1 MTRRIPAFITLTFT
15 TLMLTCVWA
24 TPAQSAIPTSLLTS
38 DQPTLAPMLDQVL
51 PAVVNVM
58 VTGKP
63 QQRAANPL
71 FNDPFFRRFF
81 GEPGQQGPQQGPQ
94 GEAPRGLGSGV
105 IVDAD
110 KGIVLTNAHVVAD
123 AEEIQIRLNDDR
135 EFEAE
140 IVGSDPESDIAVL
153 KIKDAGSLGL
163 AELSISNSD
172 SLRVG
177 DFVVAIGNPFGLRQ
191 TVTSGIVSGL
201 GRHGLGKRYEDF
213 IQTDA
218 SINPGNSGGALVN
231 LNGELVGINTAI
243 LSRSGGN
250 IGIGFAIPSNLAQST
265 LGQILKFGEV
275 RRGRLGVVG
284 QDLTNELAK
293 AFDLDVTQ
301 GVVVAQV
308 VEDSAADKAG
318 IEERDVIISVND
330 SPIRDFGQLANAIG
344 LRQPGEKVQIKLL
357 RDGKEKTIKA
367 TLSEQSEI
375 EASAE
380 DESESDELF
389 GGLAGARFGS
399 IPEDHPLAGQVQGV
413 AVLAI
418 APASPA
424 ARAGLQPGDI
434 IASANRQEVSSLKEL
449 KAIAGPDTE
458 QLLLRVR
465 RGRGA
470 LFLLIR

>member
-1 MTRRIPAFITLTFT
+1 MTRPSLSAVSLFFSLF
-15 TLMLTCVWA
+15 CWA
-24 TPAQSAIPTSLLTS
+24 AVGNAALPSGLLGG
-38 DQPTLAPMLDQVL
+38 DEQPTLAPMLEKVL
-51 PAVVNVM
+51 PSVVNVM

-63 QQRAANPL
+63 QPRATNPL

-81 GEPGQQGPQQGPQ
+81 GEPGQQQRMPEERVPQ
-94 GEAPRGLGSGV
+94 GLGSGV
-105 IVDAD
+105 IIDAD
-110 KGIVLTNAHVVAD
+110 KGIVLTNAHVIED
-123 AEEIQIRLNDDR
+123 AEKIQVRLKDDR
-135 EFEAE
+135 EFEADV
-140 IVGSDPESDIAVL
+140 VGTDPESDIAVIR
-153 KIKDAGSLGL
+153 IKDAKNLT
-163 AELSISNSD
+163 ELPIADSD

-177 DFVVAIGNPFGLRQ
+177 DFVVASGNPFGLRQ

-231 LNGELVGINTAI
+231 LDGELVGVNTAI

-250 IGIGFAIPSNLAQST
+250 IGIGFAIPSNLARST
-265 LGQILKFGEV
+265 MAQILEYGEA

-308 VEDSAADKAG
+308 MEDSAAEKAG
-318 IEERDVIISVND
+318 IQERDVITGVNGN
-330 SPIRDFGQLANAIG
+330 SIRDFGELANAIG
-344 LRQPGEKVQIKLL
+344 LRQPGEEVSIELI
-357 RDGKEKTIKA
+357 RNGKQKTVNA
-367 TLSEQSEI
+367 TLTERPD
-375 EASAE
+375 EAAQAGAGGGSG
-380 DESESDELF
+380 DLF
-389 GGLAGARFGS
+389 GGLDGARFGP

-413 AVLAI
+413 AIFAI
-418 APASPA
+418 APGSPA
-424 ARAGLQPGDI
+424 ARSGLQPGDI
-434 IASANRQEVSSLKEL
+434 VTSANRKEVTSLKEL
-449 KAIAGPDTE
+449 RKVAGPDVE
-458 QLLLRVR
+458 QLLLHIR